1 MGTVPLVGLPLQTHM
16 QRAQPFPHCLHP
28 SRRLL
33 QTAHEPGPKK
43 VTSTYVSSFPNQS
56 VSRLF
61 ESVVKYFDAF
71 LSLIPLSFVL
81 GFYVSYVA
89 SRWWQQFL
97 AIPWP
102 DKLFHTVACYI
113 PGKALDTNC
122 KFFSWQ
128 LSFIKFTFNQQT
140 KIFVV
145 EDFDPRL

>member
-1 MGTVPLVGLPLQTHM
+1 MFSMFLIKI
-16 QRAQPFPHCLHP
+16 F
-28 SRRLL
+28 
-33 QTAHEPGPKK
+33 
-43 VTSTYVSSFPNQS
+43 
-56 VSRLF
+56 SRLF

-113 PGKALDTNC
+113 PGLD
-122 KFFSWQ
+122 
-128 LSFIKFTFNQQT
+128 
-140 KIFVV
+140 FVV
-145 EDFDPRL
+145 SPFFYFCLKATMRSRGCFVVP